1 MSQFMH
7 RACRL
12 LGQPDTQSNAIIAY
26 FISALVIIILMLFP
40 VRKYYENNKNN
51 YLDQISV
58 SSWVKH
64 NLENVSNKYTAKKI
78 TQNSEESLSEKSL
91 FSLISETS
99 EEGMLSRI
107 EQRGYTVAVS
117 IDRARLT
124 DLLKWLGDIS
134 SQHGIHIQNSSI
146 SYIEGDTINAQII
159 FSQ

>member
-1 MSQFMH
+1 MNQFMS

-12 LGQPDTQSNAIIAY
+12 LGQPETQRNALIAY

-51 YLDQISV
+51 YLDQIRV
-58 SSWVKH
+58 SSWIKH
-64 NLENVSNKYTAKKI
+64 NLENIPNKSSEKKI
-78 TQNSEESLSEKSL
+78 TKNSGVSLSEKSL

-124 DLLKWLGDIS
+124 DLLNWLDDIS
-134 SQHGIHIQNSSI
+134 NQYGIEIQDSAI
-146 SYIEGDTINAQII
+146 TYIEGDTINAQIT

>member
-1 MSQFMH
+1 MNQFMS

-12 LGQPDTQSNAIIAY
+12 LGQPETQSNALIAY
-26 FISALVIIILMLFP
+26 FISTLVIIILMLFP

-51 YLDQISV
+51 YLDQIRV
-58 SSWVKH
+58 SSWIKH
-64 NLENVSNKYTAKKI
+64 NLENVPNKSTARKI
-78 TQNSEESLSEKSL
+78 TQNNGASLSEKSL

-99 EEGMLSRI
+99 VEGMLSRI

-124 DLLKWLGDIS
+124 DLLNWLGDIS
-134 SQHGIHIQNSSI
+134 NQHGIHIQNSAI
-146 SYIEGDTINAQII
+146 TYIEDDTINAQIT